1 MGLPSNIEIVS
12 LGCSERSTPDTDSPQ
27 RREHEDEVFSCL
39 ESRRFRVGFAVGER
53 CRDYRPFVG
62 LCGFNPRH
70 LRQRFGRLVLVGLR
84 PVHHDR
90 QEHRER
96 LERSPHRNLHRH
108 RGSFSDSHS
117 LSQFLGVD
125 ATSIVGANSASLSH
139 SVAEFT
145 GYIDIPAA
153 GSYTFGVGSDDGM
166 ELLIGG
172 KTIAEYSSQRGYGVT
187 EGTASFS
194 QAGLYPI
201 TLWYYEYGGKTGVS
215 LLDGAG
221 NVIPQSDLY
230 TAVSSGSPS
239 PTIPE
244 PALLGYGATGL
255 LLLTR
260 RRKE

>member
-1 MGLPSNIEIVS
+1 MKMKFSVALSLAASALALPSASDAAIIVPS
-12 LGCSERSTPDTDSPQ
+12 SACAGSTPDTSGNGLAGSYWSGYGQSTTIAKNIANVSNVLPTAT
-27 RREHEDEVFSCL
+27 FTAT
-39 ESRRFRVGFAVGER
+39 AVNYPNGK
-53 CRDYRPFVG
+53 P
-62 LCGFNPRH
+62 
-70 LRQRFGRLVLVGLR
+70 
-84 PVHHDR
+84 
-90 QEHRER
+90 
-96 LERSPHRNLHRH
+96 
-108 RGSFSDSHS
+108 GSFSDSHS